1 MNSPNDLTARAKA
14 YAATAAAYATDPL
27 QALVLET
34 VRRDVERAHRWLNQ
48 QVKR

>member
-1 MNSPNDLTARAKA
+1 MSAQNDLTARARA
-14 YAATAAAYATDPL
+14 RAATTAAYATDPL
-27 QALVLET
+27 QALYLET